1 VDQQRRRTNT
11 FRKLSA
17 SHSMGTKTLLYT
29 FTDLPSCIGIIRP
42 IHYHSCFTTPTTE
55 QTMRQNHP
63 PPSESTTLGSD
74 RKEAPD
80 LRLLHY
86 NDVYHIE

>member
-1 VDQQRRRTNT
+1 VDP
-11 FRKLSA
+11 
-17 SHSMGTKTLLYT
+17 
-29 FTDLPSCIGIIRP
+29 FTDLSSRIGITRP
-42 IHYHSCFTTPTTE
+42 MHYHSCSTTPTTE
-55 QTMRQNHP
+55 QTMRQDHP
-63 PPSESTTLGSD
+63 LPSESTTLDSD